1 MNNLRPS
8 LLFKADC
15 RWIHRSVVYSVKEKR
30 NEIVLIIAVDLEAMI
45 YRPVQIS
52 AGIDFSA
59 VCCGLDSF
67 PHRLRWV
74 AHYGWPEVIEMFGGI
89 EF

>member
-1 MNNLRPS
+1 MDPQVSSILCQR
-8 LLFKADC
+8 K
-15 RWIHRSVVYSVKEKR
+15 KR

-59 VCCGLDSF
+59 VCRGLDSF

-74 AHYGWPEVIEMFGGI
+74 AHYGSPEVIEMFGGI